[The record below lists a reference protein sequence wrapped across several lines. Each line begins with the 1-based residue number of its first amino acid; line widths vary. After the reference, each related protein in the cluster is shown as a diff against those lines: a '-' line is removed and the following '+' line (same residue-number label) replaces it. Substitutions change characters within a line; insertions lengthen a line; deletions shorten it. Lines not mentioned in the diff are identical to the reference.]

1 VVGYLKEFLFSE
13 KSIHMPVKALSG
25 GERNRLLL
33 ARLFTRSFNLLV
45 MDEPTNDLD
54 IETLELLEEL
64 LIEYSG
70 TLLLVSHDREFIDNT
85 VTSTLV
91 FEGPGVVNEYVGGYQ
106 DWLRQRSVDETP
118 REAVAAVKK
127 TRRSADKRGPEQK
140 ELRALPGKI
149 EKLET
154 KIEALHLKISDVDY
168 YQQDAA
174 VISREQQQLQALQ
187 SELQDLYQRWEEL
200 ESE

>member
-1 VVGYLKEFLFSE
+1 
-13 KSIHMPVKALSG
+13 
-25 GERNRLLL
+25 
-33 ARLFTRSFNLLV
+33 
-45 MDEPTNDLD
+45 
-54 IETLELLEEL
+54 
-64 LIEYSG
+64 
-70 TLLLVSHDREFIDNT
+70 

-118 REAVAAVKK
+118 TETTSGPVKK

-140 ELRALPGKI
+140 ELSALPGKI

-154 KIEALHLKISDVDY
+154 KIETLHLKISDVDY

-174 VISREQQQLQALQ
+174 VISREQQQLQALE
-187 SELQDLYQRWEEL
+187 SELHDLYQRWEEL

>member
-1 VVGYLKEFLFSE
+1 
-13 KSIHMPVKALSG
+13 MPVKALSG

-70 TLLLVSHDREFIDNT
+70 TLLLVSHDRQFIDNT

-91 FEGPGVVNEYVGGYQ
+91 FEGQGLVNEYVGGYE
-106 DWLRQRSVDETP
+106 DWLRQRSEDDTVTETP
-118 REAVAAVKK
+118 AA
-127 TRRSADKRGPEQK
+127 TRKPARKEPKRGPEQK
-140 ELRALPGKI
+140 ELRTLPGKI
-149 EKLET
+149 EKLES
-154 KIEALHLKISDVDY
+154 KIESLHLKFSAADY

-174 VISREQQQLQALQ
+174 LISREQQQLQQ
-187 SELQDLYQRWEEL
+187 FESELQQLYERWEQL